1 MGKLIAIEGLDGSG
15 KDTQSKLLFA
25 DLGEEGRSVRLISF
39 PDYESPSSTLVKMYL
54 GGEMGKNP
62 GDVNAYA
69 ATMMFAADRYVS
81 FKKEWGSFWEQED
94 NIILANRYTT
104 SNAIHQLSK
113 LDREEWDSFLTWLYD
128 FEFDKLGLPA
138 PDLVIY
144 LEVKPE
150 VTLEY
155 VRKRSLETGREMD
168 IHELDC
174 EYMMRCYKAAVYA
187 ADKLG
192 WVRIQCCD
200 EYGEK
205 LLPIDE
211 IQAKI
216 QEAVIKF
223 LDVKE

>member
-15 KDTQSKLLFA
+15 KDTQSKLLYA
-25 DLGEEGRSVRLISF
+25 NLLEECRNAKLLSF

-54 GGEMGKNP
+54 DGEFGKKP

-69 ATMMFAADRYVS
+69 ATMFFAADRYAS
-81 FKKEWGSFWEQED
+81 YKKGWSELYAQSD
-94 NIILANRYTT
+94 SVIVANRYTT

-113 LDREEWDSFLTWLYD
+113 LEREEWDDFLTWLYD
-128 FEFDKLGLPA
+128 FEFGKLGLPK
-138 PDLVIY
+138 PGLVIY

-155 VRKRSLETGREMD
+155 VRRRSEETGRKMD
-168 IHELDC
+168 IHEKDR
-174 EYMMRCYKAAVYA
+174 EYMIHCYKAAVYA

-192 WVRIQCCD
+192 WVRIQCCN
-200 EYGEK
+200 EEGTG
-205 LLPIDE
+205 LLSIEE
-211 IQAKI
+211 IQEKV
-216 QEAVIKF
+216 QEKVIKF

>member
-15 KDTQSKLLFA
+15 KETQSNLLFSA
-25 DLGEEGRSVRLISF
+25 LTEEGRAVRLLSF

-54 GGEMGKNP
+54 GGELGKKP

-81 FKKEWGSFWEQED
+81 YKKEWGDFYEGED

-113 LDREEWDSFLTWLYD
+113 LEREEWDDFLSWLCD
-128 FEFDKLGLPA
+128 FEFGKLGLPE
-138 PDLVIY
+138 PGLVIY

-155 VRKRSLETGREMD
+155 VRKRSLETGRKMD
-168 IHELDC
+168 IHELDR
-174 EYMMRCYKAAVYA
+174 EYMLKCYKAAVYA

-192 WVRIQCCD
+192 WVRVQCCD
-200 EYGEK
+200 EDGTA

-216 QEAVIKF
+216 QESVERF